1 MFFEIQQGK
10 PLLSLNFF
18 IVASKQKSLFVQT
31 YNILLIGEIFIC
43 LSIGYETVVLSVRSL
58 EGAAQIKKPTH

>member
-31 YNILLIGEIFIC
+31 YNILLIGEIKIIFMC
-43 LSIGYETVVLSVRSL
+43 LLMDEEYSKEV
-58 EGAAQIKKPTH
+58 